1 MFRRSLVVMQYH
13 DTSTKCNYRGL
24 SFEHE
29 RFFRRQKMKRYLYN
43 SREWQ
48 AIMESSRGE
57 ID

>member
-1 MFRRSLVVMQYH
+1 MQYH
-13 DTSTKCNYRGL
+13 DSGAKYNYRGL
-24 SFEHE
+24 SLEHE